1 MEESFLQ
8 IAGRVKMFI
17 AVSAGDLD
25 QSKSREDWK
34 GWKEM
39 GRQKRLRAGSHGAAE
54 SRNAT
59 CSKRGLGGIRGVA
72 FSNNFT
78 ESHDFS

>member
-1 MEESFLQ
+1 MEERFLQ

-17 AVSAGDLD
+17 AVNAEVLG
-25 QSKSREDWK
+25 QSNSRENWK

-39 GRQKRLRAGSHGAAE
+39 GRKKSLRAGSHGAAE

-59 CSKRGLGGIRGVA
+59 CSERGHRGIRGIA
-72 FSNNFT
+72 FSNYFI
-78 ESHDFS
+78 